1 VKERRVLI
9 DRESWPRHLPWVL
22 FAVAATVGAS
32 VWYFV
37 EHHLAAG
44 AWPGGSSR
52 PGLTF
57 GILGGLI
64 ILFEAFFW
72 VRKKLRAWRIGKTQ
86 VWLRAHIWLGLL
98 CVPLLLYHSGFR
110 LGGPLSAVL
119 LILLLVVVAS
129 GVWGL
134 LVQQFLPTRLLQDVP
149 AETIYS
155 QIDRVSEQLED
166 EARRLVLA
174 VCGPSPA
181 DALAGT
187 EQRAGYAA
195 SGTHLVVGAVRS
207 AGRVQGKVLETRVP
221 AAPLPGSEP
230 LRKFFES
237 TLRPYLLRGEASGV
251 PLDSPTK
258 AAGYFLDLRTHLD
271 PAAHGVVEAL
281 EGLCDQRRQFDA
293 QARLQFWLHNWLWVH
308 LPLSAALVLLMFVH
322 VFVALKYW

>member
-1 VKERRVLI
+1 VLI
-9 DRESWPRHLPWVL
+9 NRETWHQHRPWVL
-22 FAVAATVGAS
+22 FVVAATVGAT
-32 VWYFV
+32 VWYVAEFL
-37 EHHLAAG
+37 LARP
-44 AWPGGSSR
+44 WPGGASR

-64 ILFEAFFW
+64 ILFEAFLW
-72 VRKKLRAWRIGKTQ
+72 VRKKIRAWRIGRAQ

-110 LGGPLSAVL
+110 WGGALSTVL
-119 LILLLVVVAS
+119 LVLLLVVVAS

-134 LVQQFLPTRLLQDVP
+134 LLQQFLPTRMLLDVP

-181 DALAGT
+181 DAVAGM

-195 SGTHLVVGAVRS
+195 SGSHLVVGAVRS

-221 AAPLPGSEP
+221 EEPVHGSEP
-230 LRKFFES
+230 LRTFYQS
-237 TLRPYLLRGEASGV
+237 TIKPFLLHGAASGS
-251 PLDSPTK
+251 PLSSPTK
-258 AAGYFLDLRTHLD
+258 ADGFFQDLRTHLD
-271 PAAHGVVEAL
+271 PAAHGVVDAL
-281 EGLCDQRRQFDA
+281 EGLCDQRRQFDTE
-293 QARLQFWLHNWLWVH
+293 ARLQFWLHNWLWVH

-322 VFVALKYW
+322 IFVALKYW